1 MSSGSRLFIPFPS
14 VRLSV
19 AVVLLAACATLR
31 NLAFTEPDLQLQE
44 IDVTGIGFTGGTFD
58 LVFDV
63 YNPNEYRIRSTRL
76 EVGVDLERTHFGDAL
91 LERPLDL
98 SPTNHSRVVVP
109 VRFEWTGV
117 GAGAKALL
125 TRRAVAYGL
134 TGTVLLETP
143 LGDQRVTLHGS
154 GNVPLKPFIR

>member
-1 MSSGSRLFIPFPS
+1 
-14 VRLSV
+14 VRLGLTTLV
-19 AVVLLAACATLR
+19 ALTACATLSK
-31 NLAFTEPDLQLQE
+31 LTFHEPDLQLQE
-44 IDVTGIGFTGGTFD
+44 INVTGVGLTGGTFE

-63 YNPNEYRIRSTRL
+63 YNPNDYRIRSTRL
-76 EVGVDLERTHFGDAL
+76 EVGVDLESTHFGDAL

-109 VRFEWTGV
+109 VRFEWSGV

-134 TGTVLLETP
+134 TGAVLLETP

-154 GNVPLKPFIR
+154 GNVPLKSFMR